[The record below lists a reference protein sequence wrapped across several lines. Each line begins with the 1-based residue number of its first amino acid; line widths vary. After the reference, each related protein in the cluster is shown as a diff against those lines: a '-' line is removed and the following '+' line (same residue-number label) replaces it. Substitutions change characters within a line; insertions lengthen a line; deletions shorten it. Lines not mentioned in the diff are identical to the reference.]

1 MILLKDKMFG
11 CIAGCHI
18 ASSMGAVVEG
28 MRWQDSYR
36 GPV

>member
-1 MILLKDKMFG
+1 MISLQDKMFG

-28 MRWQDSYR
+28 MRGQELE
-36 GPV
+36 